1 MMVLTMTGTMALA
14 FVLDDSI
21 RLLFEHWL
29 IFKIISLWVFLGCVF
44 FGQIVNVKANIINEN
59 LNNDERID

>member
-1 MMVLTMTGTMALA
+1 MTVLTMTGTMALA

-21 RLLFEHWL
+21 RLLFEHWF

-44 FGQIVNVKANIINEN
+44 FGQIVNAKANIINEN

>member
-21 RLLFEHWL
+21 RLLFEHWF
-29 IFKIISLWVFLGCVF
+29 IFKIISFWVFLGCVF
-44 FGQIVNVKANIINEN
+44 FGQIVNAKANIINEN